1 MPRSHC
7 KIANNQEN
15 INNISLIKSMNSVVC
30 TQREYNLDEALKTWD
45 SKNNLKYAM
54 EVKKFRGLEQTLE

>member
-7 KIANNQEN
+7 KSANNQKN
-15 INNISLIKSMNSVVC
+15 RNSMFLIKSMNSVVC

-54 EVKKFRGLEQTLE
+54 EVKKFRGLKQTLE